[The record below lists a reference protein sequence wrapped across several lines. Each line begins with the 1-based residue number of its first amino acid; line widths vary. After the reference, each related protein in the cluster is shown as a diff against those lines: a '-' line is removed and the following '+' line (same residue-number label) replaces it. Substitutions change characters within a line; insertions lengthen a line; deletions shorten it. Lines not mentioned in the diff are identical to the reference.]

1 MFKFFTKKNQEEKSS
16 NQIELTTEEVNEID
30 EIIKNLQI
38 TYDEL
43 VEDVNGLKTSTE
55 IYKIQDNLEDVPS
68 EEAKEKLDFIKSK
81 LNSVMDEFVSFQVEK
96 LNEKLKSIESKLN
109 VWKSLKTKIDSHLRL
124 SVGEIEINSESLP
137 ISIFLNKILKTVNDN
152 PNLLNEEQTKRMR
165 SFISSLMEEAFK
177 S

>member
-1 MFKFFTKKNQEEKSS
+1 
-16 NQIELTTEEVNEID
+16 
-30 EIIKNLQI
+30 
-38 TYDEL
+38 
-43 VEDVNGLKTSTE
+43 
-55 IYKIQDNLEDVPS
+55 
-68 EEAKEKLDFIKSK
+68 
-81 LNSVMDEFVSFQVEK
+81 MDEFVSFQVEK

-124 SVGEIEINSESLP
+124 SVGEVEINSESLP